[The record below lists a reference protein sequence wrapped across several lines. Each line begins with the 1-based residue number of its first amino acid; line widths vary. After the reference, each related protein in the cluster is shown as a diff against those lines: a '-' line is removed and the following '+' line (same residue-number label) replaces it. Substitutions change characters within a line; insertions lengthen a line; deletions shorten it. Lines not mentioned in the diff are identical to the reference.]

1 MPSHP
6 HDADPFQELV
16 RAQAEAERYQKSDS
30 NAVFEDCPGMVR
42 SEPVFTNDDGEAF
55 VCTADGYAPPET
67 LPGFLRF
74 ELRPSARP
82 RPKPISLPTIAP
94 ETRTAEVMQQSH
106 LERLAA
112 KMSEWVAEKR
122 TKT

>member
-1 MPSHP
+1 MT
-6 HDADPFQELV
+6 DPFEKLV
-16 RAQAEAERYQKSDS
+16 RTQGEAERYQKSDS

-74 ELRPSARP
+74 EKVPSARP
-82 RPKPISLPTIAP
+82 RPAPLPPPRYPATSAAKVEQHRSP
-94 ETRTAEVMQQSH
+94 
-106 LERLAA
+106 LERLEIERQRWA
-112 KMSEWVAEKR
+112 S